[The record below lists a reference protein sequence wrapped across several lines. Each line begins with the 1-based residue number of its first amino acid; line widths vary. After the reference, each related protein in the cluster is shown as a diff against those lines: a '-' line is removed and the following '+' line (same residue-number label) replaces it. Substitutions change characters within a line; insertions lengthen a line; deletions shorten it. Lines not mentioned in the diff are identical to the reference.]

1 MGLPKHRN
9 GAVLI
14 PSSANGGDPAAS
26 ITTTSTVETW
36 EEYDPD
42 VECGGPVGTPGRQCP
57 HVRRDNAAI
66 NVKSHLIHINIA
78 SYRDPLC
85 PNTLLSIFYH
95 AVDPNAI
102 RVRLLQQNN
111 NDGGADDDD
120 VDCVEKYCELATRM
134 KGTRRGNVARI
145 AHHGDCP
152 HSDQIQ
158 VRRRDAS
165 KAAGPMHAR
174 GLVSEALSDA
184 HAKGEV
190 DTQDFCLSV
199 DSHMEFGYDWDKD
212 MVDMFALTENEYA
225 ILSTPPADL
234 DRLRGANTD
243 DDLHEVP
250 HLCSVTFTSNVRMG
264 ETTVARNLSK
274 PKLTNGVWSAA
285 LSFSKCHAELKV
297 PVDSHAPNVF
307 DGDEFNRAVRFW
319 THGYDIYTPHRIAI
333 AHDYGGSRN
342 NTFAMGW
349 RNSDDASWDDVL
361 HKSHKRLK
369 TVVGLP
375 GGDTDE
381 TSALQ
386 LQKSK
391 FGLGDRRTIQQYI
404 DFSSIDVANRK
415 MLNDDKKR
423 CGNMQWVPF
432 SEHPRGADYIPR
444 FNDATFDPID
454 DFDESS
460 IWHANHSQKQGIID
474 ARNDDDGTGEV
485 RKIVKHHNEEKSALP
500 KHDQKPKTAKDP
512 IHFQPGITPQK
523 TATKRLGYQAT
534 VKRHHAGLHKLPLM
548 VQLSVVILIL
558 GVAFSIFL
566 QKGTGVGRRKFLVA
580 RRKRDL

>member
-1 MGLPKHRN
+1 MGTAKQRD

-14 PSSANGGDPAAS
+14 PSSSADGGGVS
-26 ITTTSTVETW
+26 TSSTAGTW
-36 EEYDPD
+36 EEYNPD
-42 VECGGPVGTPGRQCP
+42 IECGGPVGTPGRQCP
-57 HVRRDNAAI
+57 HVRLDNAAT
-66 NVKSHLIHINIA
+66 NDNKQRLIHVNIA
-78 SYRDPLC
+78 SYRDQLC
-85 PNTLLSIFYH
+85 PNTLLGIFYH

-102 RVRLLQQNN
+102 RVRLLQQN
-111 NDGGADDDD
+111 DGESNDD
-120 VDCVEKYCELATRM
+120 VDCVEKYCELATKV

-158 VRRRDAS
+158 VRRRDAA

-199 DSHMEFGYDWDKD
+199 DSHMEFGHDWDKELL
-212 MVDMFALTENEYA
+212 DMFALAGNEYA
-225 ILSTPPADL
+225 ILSTRPPDL
-234 DRLRGANTD
+234 DQLPERASAND
-243 DDLHEVP
+243 NSHDVP

-264 ETTVARNLSK
+264 QTTVARNLSK

-297 PVDSHAPNVF
+297 PVDSQAPNVF

-319 THGYDIYTPHRIAI
+319 TYGYDIYTPHRTAI

-342 NTFAMGW
+342 NTFAMEW
-349 RNSDDASWDDVL
+349 RNDDDASWNDVL
-361 HKSHKRLK
+361 HKSQKRLQ
-369 TVVGLP
+369 TVVGLQ
-375 GGDTDE
+375 GGDKDE
-381 TSALQ
+381 TGALK

-391 FGLGDRRTIQQYI
+391 FGLGNRRTIQQYI
-404 DFSSIDVANRK
+404 DFSGIDVANSQ
-415 MLNDDKKR
+415 LVLGEKKR
-423 CGNMQWVPF
+423 CGNLQWAPF
-432 SEHPRGADYIPR
+432 LEHPSGADYIPR
-444 FNDATFDPID
+444 FDGKTFDPID
-454 DFDESS
+454 IIDETS
-460 IWHANHSQKQGIID
+460 IWYKNNFKKQGAD
-474 ARNDDDGTGEV
+474 QASNDDDGTGEV
-485 RKIVKHHNEEKSALP
+485 RNIVKHLKGTKGSFPHDDKKSNA
-500 KHDQKPKTAKDP
+500 AKDA

-523 TATKRLGYQAT
+523 TAKQRLGYQAA
-534 VKRHHAGLHKLPLM
+534 VKRHHAGLHNLPLM
-548 VQLSVVILIL
+548 VQLSVIILVL

-566 QKGTGVGRRKFLVA
+566 QKGTGVGRRKFLLA